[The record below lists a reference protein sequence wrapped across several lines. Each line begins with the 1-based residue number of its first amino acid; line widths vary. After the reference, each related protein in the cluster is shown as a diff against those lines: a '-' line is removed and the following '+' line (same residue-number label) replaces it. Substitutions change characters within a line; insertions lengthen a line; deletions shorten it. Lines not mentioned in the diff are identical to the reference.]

1 MEKTQTQSAP
11 EAIVHPTPHMGGHD
25 AAHGPTVNVYYTI
38 FGCLAALT
46 AVTVFVSRVHLPP
59 VAAVVMA
66 FLIAISKATLVVA
79 FFMHLKYDPK
89 ILRVMC
95 LVPVVLTM
103 IAMMAL
109 MPDIAMS
116 GPQAAGPT
124 DVARRIIAEYESGAS
139 VAHGGDHAGGNA
151 THEEAGEHEAAD
163 GDETSA
169 GGNGSSSQEP
179 AADAQ
184 EQPASH

>member
-1 MEKTQTQSAP
+1 MEKTQTHGAP
-11 EAIVHPTPHMGGHD
+11 EAVVHAVPHGGAHD
-25 AAHGPTVNVYYTI
+25 AAHGPTVSVYYTI
-38 FGCLAALT
+38 FGCLAVLT
-46 AVTVFVSRVHLPP
+46 FLTVLVSRLHLPP

-89 ILRVMC
+89 VLRIMC
-95 LVPVVLTM
+95 VVPVVLTM

-124 DVARRIIAEYESGAS
+124 DVARQIIAEYE
-139 VAHGGDHAGGNA
+139 AGGG
-151 THEEAGEHEAAD
+151 AGHGSQHAEGAEGHEAAG
-163 GDETSA
+163 GDEA
-169 GGNGSSSQEP
+169 AAEGDGSSGEQP
-179 AADAQ
+179 AAEDAQ
-184 EQPASH
+184 EQPASN